1 MKPKIYVFSGF
12 SGAGKDTAAS
22 VFIADNVK
30 FANPGKRALEFI
42 YHLPDGFMDDRIARQ
57 QIAPFSDGKTYLE
70 VLIEFW
76 KHRDLLVG
84 DQLFGEQTKT
94 EILGCL
100 ESGRDVTVTDM
111 RNRNELAVLFDLCE
125 LGYEIVPVWIY
136 GGTKLESDV
145 YQDELYRRLCAF
157 VGTTG
162 NNITN
167 DFPTVEQ
174 FKEQVR
180 EDLFW
185 LEPRSIQASPVEKA
199 SLVS

>member
-12 SGAGKDTAAS
+12 SGAGKDSAAS
-22 VFIADNVK
+22 VLTAQTVK
-30 FANPGKRALEFI
+30 FANPGKKVLEFI
-42 YHLPDGFMDDRIARQ
+42 YDLPDGFMDDRFARQ

-76 KHRDLLVG
+76 KHRNLLVG
-84 DQLFGEQTKT
+84 DTLFGEQTKA

-100 ESGRDVTVTDM
+100 ELGQEVAVTDM
-111 RNRNELAVLFDLCE
+111 RNHNELLVLFDLYE

-162 NNITN
+162 ININN
-167 DFPTVEQ
+167 DLPTVQE
-174 FKEQVR
+174 FKQIVR
-180 EDLFW
+180 ETL
-185 LEPRSIQASPVEKA
+185 LYNKHRVIV
-199 SLVS
+199 

>member
-1 MKPKIYVFSGF
+1 MKPKIYVFSGY

-22 VFIADNVK
+22 VFIADNIK
-30 FANPGKRALEFI
+30 FASPGKRALEFI
-42 YHLPDGFMDDRIARQ
+42 YHLPHGFMDDRIARQ
-57 QIAPFSDGKTYLE
+57 QIAPHSDGKTYLQ

-84 DQLFGEQTKT
+84 DILFGEQTKA
-94 EILGCL
+94 EILGSL
-100 ESGRDVTVTDM
+100 DSGRDVTVTDM
-111 RNRNELAVLFDLCE
+111 RNRNELSVLFDLYE

-185 LEPRSIQASPVEKA
+185 LKPGATVTSRSEIAD
-199 SLVS
+199 LVS